1 MSARTAALLGH
12 DGYAVDCI
20 AGSTSIEFTHWSEAI
35 AYAERESAWSMSP
48 VVVRNR
54 GGHPIAA
61 FLGGEEIG
69 GMA

>member
-12 DGYAVDCI
+12 DGYAVDCPN
-20 AGSTSIEFTHWSEAI
+20 STVSEFARWPDAIE
-35 AYAERESAWSMSP
+35 YAERESAWSLVP